1 MAPHLL
7 FISPHDV
14 GLTIG
19 DASMTLKTALSI
31 AAGLAA
37 LVMMGGTAAVA
48 ENHVAEDPMAESQA
62 FLASPTSMAAAIAA
76 AETASGGKVSSIE
89 YQTGEN
95 GAPDLIMADV
105 TMADGTEMIVAIN
118 PADGKVM
125 SVTAASD
132 EMNEAEGENDG
143 ENGGEGEGSEG
154 SNG

>member
-1 MAPHLL
+1 
-7 FISPHDV
+7 
-14 GLTIG
+14 
-19 DASMTLKTALSI
+19 MTLKTALSI

-62 FLASPTSMAAAIAA
+62 FLGSPTSMAQAIAA
-76 AETASGGKVSSIE
+76 AEAATGGKVSGIE
-89 YQTGEN
+89 YEAGEN

-105 TMADGTEMIVAIN
+105 VMADGTEKTVALN

-125 SVTAASD
+125 SVTDATD
-132 EMNEAEGENDG
+132 EAEGG
-143 ENGGEGEGSEG
+143 ENGGETDGEGEEGESE